1 MRPLALAAVLL
12 LVPLAADA
20 TVLRAIDFEDK
31 VDHADAIVI
40 GECIA
45 QSSRYDQSRDWVLT
59 RSTFRVEKTI
69 KGLPSQEITIVTPG
83 GTAGHIAHEVIGVPR
98 FRKGDQNLLFVRN
111 SSAGPTVLYFEQGA
125 YRVEKDD
132 RGDRIV
138 RPMMSTPMLVSTG
151 RGDSTVPEPPRTL
164 RDFEREVRDTMRERE
179 AIRMQMLEKQRR
191 EAASIGNRLRKNA
204 PLVVLAL
211 IGVLLASWQLYRRW

>member
-59 RSTFRVEKTI
+59 SSTFRVEKTI